1 MAMRIGVPTE
11 IKSNERRVGLTPEAV
26 RELVQRGH
34 AVTVQ
39 SGAGLGIGAD
49 DDVYAARGADIAPA
63 AAEVFGSCELIVK
76 VKEPQESE
84 RRQLRP
90 SQTLFAY
97 LHLAPDPQQTAELCA
112 SGVTAIAYET
122 VTGPAGTLPLLAPMS
137 QIAGRLSVQFAASAL
152 EAPNGGPGVLLSGVP
167 GVPPARVVVLGGG
180 VVGENATRIAV
191 GMGARVAVLDRSF
204 AVLDRL
210 DRRFGTTITTEFS
223 SHSTIDHA
231 VAEADV
237 VIGAVLVKG
246 DRAPMLVDRQH
257 LATMRR
263 GSVLVDVS
271 IDQGGCFETS
281 RPTTYDDPIY
291 EVDGIRH
298 FCVANMPGAVPRT
311 STYAL
316 SHATL
321 PYVVAIAEQGA
332 RAAMLDDP
340 DLLAGLNVHDGHV
353 TEPAVAHSQGLAFVP
368 PAEALGG

>member
-1 MAMRIGVPTE
+1 
-11 IKSNERRVGLTPEAV
+11 
-26 RELVQRGH
+26 
-34 AVTVQ
+34 
-39 SGAGLGIGAD
+39 
-49 DDVYAARGADIAPA
+49 
-63 AAEVFGSCELIVK
+63 
-76 VKEPQESE
+76 
-84 RRQLRP
+84 
-90 SQTLFAY
+90 
-97 LHLAPDPQQTAELCA
+97 
-112 SGVTAIAYET
+112 
-122 VTGPAGTLPLLAPMS
+122 
-137 QIAGRLSVQFAASAL
+137 
-152 EAPNGGPGVLLSGVP
+152 VP

-180 VVGENATRIAV
+180 VGGENATRSAV
-191 GMGARVAVLDRSF
+191 GMGAQVPVLDRSF

-223 SHSTIDHA
+223 SHSTIDDA

-257 LATMRR
+257 LATMCR

-291 EVDGIRH
+291 EVEGIRH

-321 PYVVAIAEQGA
+321 PYVVAIAEHGA

-340 DLLAGLNVHDGHV
+340 NLLSGLNVHAGHV
-353 TEPAVAHSQGLAFVP
+353 TEPAVAHSQGLEFVP
-368 PAEALGG
+368 PAEALGREARTASTPSSPVRKASLSDAFRTENGEELSS

>member
-1 MAMRIGVPTE
+1 MQIGVPTE
-11 IKSNERRVGLTPEAV
+11 VKSNERRVGLTPEAV
-26 RELVQRGH
+26 RELAKRGH

-39 SGAGLGIGAD
+39 SGAGLGIGAED
-49 DDVYAARGADIAPA
+49 AVYADRGAEIAA
-63 AAEVFGSCELIVK
+63 SADEVFATCELIVK
-76 VKEPQESE
+76 VKEPQPEE
-84 RRQLRP
+84 CRRLRP
-90 SQTLFAY
+90 GQTLFAY
-97 LHLAPDPQQTAELCA
+97 LHLAPDPQQTQDLCA

-122 VTGPAGTLPLLAPMS
+122 VTGPGDSLPLLAPMS
-137 QIAGRLSVQFAASAL
+137 QIAGRLSVQFAAAAL
-152 EAPNGGPGVLLSGVP
+152 EAPGGGPGVLLSGVP
-167 GVPPARVVVLGGG
+167 GVPPARVAILGGG

-191 GMGARVAVLDRSF
+191 GMGAQVAVLDRSF

-223 SHSTIDHA
+223 SHATIDAA
-231 VAEADV
+231 VAGADV

-246 DRAPMLVDRQH
+246 DRAPMLVDRGH
-257 LATMRR
+257 LATMRP

-291 EVDGIRH
+291 EVDGVRH

-321 PYVVAIAEQGA
+321 PFVVAIAEKGA
-332 RAAMLDDP
+332 AAAMLDDP
-340 DLLAGLNVHDGHV
+340 HLLAGLNIHAGSV
-353 TEPAVAHSQGLAFVP
+353 TEPAVAHAQGLVAVP
-368 PAEALGG
+368 PAEALRNA